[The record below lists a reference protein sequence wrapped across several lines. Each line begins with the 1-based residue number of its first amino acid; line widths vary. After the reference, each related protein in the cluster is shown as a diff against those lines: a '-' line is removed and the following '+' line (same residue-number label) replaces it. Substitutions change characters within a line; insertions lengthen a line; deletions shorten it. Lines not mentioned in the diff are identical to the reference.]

1 MKKTPAKKIKPSKSV
16 PVEVK
21 AKDKKPAFVEAKER
35 ALSSLIEVD
44 SKLSGSEKSRQ
55 IHRNP
60 TTAELAQLAAALALR
75 KDGPSFL
82 RPYWD
87 LIHGENDKAGKPI
100 EPHPTTILA
109 HESLALWEACENV
122 LSEKIRHD
130 AEHEWDFK
138 DAERMELFEK
148 GKTEALESFGPYPIL
163 FDRALEFIVGK
174 ETRKGQR
181 NKRFSDFLE
190 YRHELAG
197 KPKRLMASAVRD
209 RFDALK
215 VSGFSMQDFKDVSE
229 TYPKWIEQLRA
240 EQARSRGESGAA
252 GRWPKK
258 EAGTKK
264 KQSKRTLDALTTR
277 KKCSLRILPA
287 SLSICPLH
295 PSIATLHLSIR

>member
-21 AKDKKPAFVEAKER
+21 AKDKKPAFVEAKKR

-60 TTAELAQLAAALALR
+60 TTTELAQLAAALALR

-174 ETRKGQR
+174 ETRKARR
-181 NKRFSDFLE
+181 NKKFSDFLE
-190 YRHELAG
+190 YRHKLPG

-215 VSGFSMQDFKDVSE
+215 VSGFTRE
-229 TYPKWIEQLRA
+229 TFQ
-240 EQARSRGESGAA
+240 
-252 GRWPKK
+252 K
-258 EAGTKK
+258 ETELYQEWD
-264 KQSKRTLDALTTR
+264 KQRKR
-277 KKCSLRILPA
+277 KKAKDAAETRWA
-287 SLSICPLH
+287 K
-295 PSIATLHLSIR
+295 